1 MKTLITSLLLCLIA
15 PFAWAQNYPAKT
27 VKMVVPFETGTPDSL
42 ARILAKE
49 LTLKNNQSFYT
60 ENHPGANGIIGTD
73 LVVKSKPDGYTLLVT
88 SSSIVVNPSYYK
100 KLPFDL
106 KKDLIPVT
114 NLGNVEALLVVVNA
128 KSSYKNLNE
137 FLKFAKDPKNKVSYG
152 SPGNGNHLHVSSE
165 YFNQKMGLDMT
176 HIPYKGAG
184 PATTAL
190 LGEQIQVLITT
201 PPSVLPYIKDGRF
214 KAIAYTGLKRAS
226 FLPDVPT
233 VAEQGFP
240 NFEIDGGWFGLFTT
254 AGTPPDTVNKI
265 QQLIQQALENKSVK
279 DSIVQ
284 IGLDPVIDSPEHFK
298 AYVESE
304 QIRYAERLKM
314 LNIKAQE

>member
-1 MKTLITSLLLCLIA
+1 
-15 PFAWAQNYPAKT
+15 
-27 VKMVVPFETGTPDSL
+27 
-42 ARILAKE
+42 
-49 LTLKNNQSFYT
+49 
-60 ENHPGANGIIGTD
+60 
-73 LVVKSKPDGYTLLVT
+73 
-88 SSSIVVNPSYYK
+88 
-100 KLPFDL
+100 
-106 KKDLIPVT
+106 
-114 NLGNVEALLVVVNA
+114 
-128 KSSYKNLNE
+128 
-137 FLKFAKDPKNKVSYG
+137 
-152 SPGNGNHLHVSSE
+152 
-165 YFNQKMGLDMT
+165 MGLDMT

-233 VAEQGFP
+233 IAEQGFP

-284 IGLDPVIDSPEHFK
+284 IGLDPVIDSPDHFK
-298 AYVESE
+298 TFVESE
-304 QIRYAERLKM
+304 QTRYAERLKL